1 MTRFTRWVRQSAL
14 VLFAFAVCASA
25 SAGVT
30 YVTANGKLTGALKVN
45 VNGSFYDVAFGE
57 GSFYSNNYSLAFQY
71 DYGFA
76 MAATQALS
84 DQVFTPLAPYNVFL
98 DPVNIAGCS
107 VLSTRC
113 DVVTAFAWPPAPY
126 WQDLSIASLILSSE
140 HPGMHVTTMYD
151 LFGYLPSAYTV
162 AVWAPVPE
170 PETSAMMLAGLG
182 ILASI
187 ARRRNAKQV

>member
-1 MTRFTRWVRQSAL
+1 MARFTQWVRQSAL
-14 VLFAFAVCASA
+14 VLSAFAVCAGA

-30 YVTANGKLTGALKVN
+30 YVTANGKVTGALKVN

-57 GSFYSNNYSLAFQY
+57 GNIYNPAVQY

-76 MAATQALS
+76 SAATQALS
-84 DQVFTPLAPYNVFL
+84 EQVFTPFAPYNVFL

-107 VLSTRC
+107 TLSTRC
-113 DVVTAFAWPPAPY
+113 DVYTAFAWPPAPY
-126 WQDLSIASLILSSE
+126 WQDFYVASLILSSE
-140 HPGMHVTTMYD
+140 HPGMHVTSLYD
-151 LFGYLPSAYTV
+151 IYGGYLPSPYTV

-170 PETSAMMLAGLG
+170 SDTNAMMFAGLG
-182 ILASI
+182 VLASI